1 MGRTSG
7 EIGNVATWLWALFV
21 VAHLSICPSLCAD
34 ESAVEPQEV
43 LKQIQAW
50 RKSFATI
57 RIQWRSWH
65 RKDFIDV
72 NPGVDP
78 DEALGRTDYSDYEFV
93 WADWGAFRE
102 QLTVVKKGQA
112 VFRTAMGTPGN
123 RPWGADSKY
132 GESVERWDH
141 IQFFR
146 PIPDRPL
153 KSNIGFDGITGLW
166 NSSGSWFGDIL
177 AQSPNLVWSDY
188 EELNGQRC
196 LVVKVKNGDRE
207 DAYWLDP
214 AEQFLPRQYRVSG
227 PTPRADGSSFV
238 GHWNTWTVA
247 EFQLLAG
254 GIAFPARGN
263 LLEGD
268 RGPPGFTWV
277 IDRVVLNE
285 SLPRSFFE
293 APKPEQGT
301 RVIDYDR
308 GEAYVI
314 APRNSGS
321 PVPPPVAAEVDQNT
335 KAVARPDSFPWSWLV
350 VAAAVV
356 LAGGIVLRWWQRRR
370 ET

>member
-1 MGRTSG
+1 MGRTSCG
-7 EIGNVATWLWALFV
+7 LGSIGNWLCVLFV
-21 VAHLSICPSLCAD
+21 VAHLSICPSLRAD
-34 ESAVEPQEV
+34 EPAVDPQEA

-102 QLTVVKKGQA
+102 QLTVFKKGQA
-112 VFRTAMGTPGN
+112 VFRDAMGTPGN

-166 NSSGSWFGDIL
+166 NSSGEWFSDTLNKNGT
-177 AQSPNLVWSDY
+177 LVFKGI
-188 EELNGQRC
+188 EEVRGHRC
-196 LVVKVKNGDRE
+196 LVAEFTQDNGVQT
-207 DAYWLDP
+207 YWLDP
-214 AEQFLPRQYRVSG
+214 NQQFLPQQYRVRWRSPEG
-227 PTPRADGSSFV
+227 ELSPGYL
-238 GHWNTWTVA
+238 WTA
-247 EFQLLAG
+247 SEFQMLENG
-254 GIAFPARGN
+254 MSFPRRGN
-263 LLEGD
+263 LIEVR
-268 RGPPGFTWV
+268 RGPPGFEWV

-293 APKPEQGT
+293 APKPQQGT
-301 RVIDYDR
+301 RVTDYDR

-314 APRNSGS
+314 APRNAGS
-321 PVPPPVAAEVDQNT
+321 LVPPPVAAMVDLDA

-356 LAGGIVLRWWQRRR
+356 LAGGVLLRWWQRSR